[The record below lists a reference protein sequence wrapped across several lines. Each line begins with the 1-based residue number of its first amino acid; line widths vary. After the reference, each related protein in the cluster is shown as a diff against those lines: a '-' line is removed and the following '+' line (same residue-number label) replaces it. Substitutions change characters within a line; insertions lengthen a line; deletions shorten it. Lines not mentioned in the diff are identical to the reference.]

1 MVICLAIGK
10 TFKRNQWWSPGSP
23 AAGFQAQLQTL
34 HQLMW
39 GSIALIF
46 IDMQKYFADDTLK
59 DADAEVEY

>member
-46 IDMQKYFADDTLK
+46 IDMQKYFAG
-59 DADAEVEY
+59 